1 MLRKHIPYIKSI
13 WDGFSMFFPYKKSL
27 ICGNTH
33 GIPIQ
38 RMSLGMSR
46 HIPGASVESVEAGGL
61 SGAKFSPWDFHG
73 GTW

>member
-1 MLRKHIPYIKSI
+1 MVFPC
-13 WDGFSMFFPYKKSL
+13 FSLIKKSL

-38 RMSLGMSR
+38 WMSLGMSR

-61 SGAKFSPWDFHG
+61 SEKPSFHHG
-73 GTW
+73 IFMVAHGTLW